1 MTLRFS
7 RLSRDNVRKL
17 TPGRA
22 ISEHG
27 IVAQKLANGDVRWSV
42 NLMVSG
48 KRIHRTVGTE
58 SGGVT
63 RFQVEQLVEKIK
75 TEARTERF
83 GLAKSNA
90 RNVPTLAKAAGDYL
104 ARMVETGGRNLRHKR
119 IHLRCHLTAFFGPTR
134 LDAITSFAIER
145 YKRDRTNAGSA
156 QPTTVNRELATL
168 SHLLSM
174 ALDWGWIDRIP
185 VRPKKFT
192 EDNGRIT
199 TLTDA
204 ELDRL
209 LRAAI
214 AGPDPDLWLFVEIAK
229 ATGMR
234 HSEILRVQWKEC
246 DLVSRRIYLPQAK
259 AGARAQPITATLA
272 SILKRE
278 RAQREDQ
285 EGWIFP
291 ARQASRSKKGHFKSF
306 ERSFRRAAIEA
317 GLDAAKIT
325 PHVLRHTAITRLVE
339 SGADLL
345 TIMQI
350 SGHKSLKMV
359 QRYAHVSA
367 PHIDEAIAALDKR
380 A

>member
-1 MTLRFS
+1 MKYT

-17 TPGRA
+17 KPGRA
-22 ISEHG
+22 IAEHG
-27 IVAQKLANGDVRWSV
+27 IAAEKLASGDVRWSI

-48 KRIHRTVGTE
+48 RRIHRTVGTE

-63 RFQVEQLVEKIK
+63 RFQAEQIVEKIK
-75 TEARTERF
+75 TEARAERF
-83 GLAKSNA
+83 GLPKSE
-90 RNVPTLAKAAGDYL
+90 RRRFVPTLAKAAADYL
-104 ARMVETGGRNLRHKR
+104 ARMVETGGRALRHKR
-119 IHLRCHLTAFFGPTR
+119 IHLRCHLIPFFGPTR
-134 LDAITSFAIER
+134 LDAITSFAVER
-145 YKRDRTNAGSA
+145 YKRDRTIAGA
-156 QPTTVNRELATL
+156 AKTTVNRELATL

-174 ALDWGWIDRIP
+174 ALEWGWIDRIP

-204 ELDRL
+204 ELDHL
-209 LRAAI
+209 LQTAI
-214 AGPDPDLWLFVEIAK
+214 AGPDRDLWLFIEIAR

-234 HSEILRVQWKEC
+234 HGEIIKTKWSEC

-272 SILKRE
+272 DTLKRE
-278 RAQREDQ
+278 RAMRADQ

-291 ARQASRSKKGHFKSF
+291 ARARSARGHLKNFD
-306 ERSFRRAAIEA
+306 RAFRRAVIEA
-317 GLDAAKIT
+317 GLDPKTVT
-325 PHVLRHTAITRLVE
+325 PHVLRHTAIIKLVQ
-339 SGADLL
+339 SGADLI

-350 SGHKSLKMV
+350 SGHRSLRMV

-367 PHIDEAIAALDKR
+367 PHIDEVIAALDKS

>member
-156 QPTTVNRELATL
+156 KPTTVNRELATL

-204 ELDRL
+204 ELDHL
-209 LRAAI
+209 LQTAI
-214 AGPDPDLWLFVEIAK
+214 AGPDRDLWLFIEIAR

-234 HSEILRVQWKEC
+234 HGEIIKTKWSEC

-272 SILKRE
+272 DTLKRE
-278 RAQREDQ
+278 RAMRADQ

-291 ARQASRSKKGHFKSF
+291 ARARSARGHLKNFD
-306 ERSFRRAAIEA
+306 RAFRRAVIEA
-317 GLDAAKIT
+317 GLDPKTVT
-325 PHVLRHTAITRLVE
+325 PHVLRHTAIIKLVQ
-339 SGADLL
+339 SGADLI

-350 SGHKSLKMV
+350 SGHRSLRMV

-367 PHIDEAIAALDKR
+367 PHIDKAIAALDKS